1 MSVRR
6 SYDSRFYRL
15 SKFIVVFI
23 IIFAL
28 IASYKSKIKLS
39 ESIMIVI
46 ICILGLIIQ
55 KYMNKIQKIDN
66 EYKQYRQ
73 GYALSIEAMNGA
85 IWRWDDKSE
94 RVYVSNK
101 IKELLGLEKDRI
113 TLEQWY
119 EYIVESD
126 LKRVKS
132 YFDGICFNRMCI
144 STNLR
149 YSIKSVNGE
158 IVHIEYK
165 GKGIIS
171 DGIYSLS
178 GVIMNITNEKNS
190 EQKIHFMSYYD
201 DVTGIPN
208 RKMFTEKFQELIN
221 NNSNCKSQLGIIFFD
236 IDNFKNINDTY
247 GHEIGD
253 EILLKLCGRVEN
265 ILDGRQTFARF
276 GGDEFVI
283 AFSNIIN
290 ENEIKEFLDE
300 LLLKVRKPFEV
311 NNKKIYCTIS
321 IGVSIYLKDADG
333 LDILLKT
340 ADMAMHK
347 AKEEG
352 KNRYK
357 FFDIDISNILKRQYE
372 IEKAL
377 RTAIENNEIFMVFQP
392 KILIKGEKVNGFE
405 ALVRW
410 VNSELGFISP
420 AEFIPIAES
429 SGLIIDLGKYIIE
442 DSFRKCSE
450 LYCSTKSKFHIA
462 INISD
467 IQLREEGFISFVS
480 EMLEKYNIPPEYIEF
495 EITEGVIM
503 KSVVKNI
510 ELLIELKRLGVSIAL
525 DDFGTGYSSLSY
537 LKRLPI
543 DVLKIDKSFVD
554 GIGVDEKSEYIAE
567 SIIKLSHSLNLK
579 VVAEGVET
587 KEQLGYLNKMKCD
600 IAQGYYFSKPE
611 KFEVIKEMI
620 LK

>member
-1 MSVRR
+1 MGVGK
-6 SYDSRFYRL
+6 SYDSRFYIL
-15 SKFIVVFI
+15 SKFILGFI
-23 IIFAL
+23 TIFAL
-28 IASYKSKIKLS
+28 IASYKNIIKLS
-39 ESIMIVI
+39 EGVMSII

-55 KYMNKIQKIDN
+55 RYINKIQKINN
-66 EYKQYRQ
+66 EYKQYKQ
-73 GYALSIEAMNGA
+73 EYGLSTEAMGKA

-94 RVYVSNK
+94 RIYDYNK
-101 IKELLGLEKDRI
+101 MKELLGLESDRI
-113 TLEQWY
+113 T
-119 EYIVESD
+119 
-126 LKRVKS
+126 
-132 YFDGICFNRMCI
+132 
-144 STNLR
+144 
-149 YSIKSVNGE
+149 
-158 IVHIEYK
+158 
-165 GKGIIS
+165 
-171 DGIYSLS
+171 
-178 GVIMNITNEKNS
+178 
-190 EQKIHFMSYYD
+190 FMSYYD
-201 DVTGIPN
+201 DITGIPN

-221 NNSNCKSQLGIIFFD
+221 NNLNCKRQLAIIFFD

-247 GHEIGD
+247 GYEVGD
-253 EILLKLCGRVEN
+253 EMLLSLCKRVEN
-265 ILDGRQTFARF
+265 ILDERHTFARF

-290 ENEIKEFLDE
+290 DKEISEFLNE

-311 NNKKIYCTIS
+311 SNKKIYCTIS
-321 IGVSIYLKDADG
+321 IGVSVYPKDSNR

-340 ADMAMHK
+340 ADMALHR

-392 KILIKGEKVNGFE
+392 KISIKGENVNGFE

-420 AEFIPIAES
+420 VEFIPIAEK

-442 DSFRKCSE
+442 ESFRKCSE
-450 LYCSTKSKFHIA
+450 LCCSTKSNFHTA

-467 IQLREEGFISFVS
+467 IQLRDEGFISFVS
-480 EMLEKYNIPPEYIEF
+480 EMLEKYNIPPKYIEF

-503 KSVVKNI
+503 QSVVKNI

-611 KFEVIKEMI
+611 KFEIIKEMI
-620 LK
+620 

>member
-1 MSVRR
+1 MSVRG
-6 SYDSRFYRL
+6 SYYSRL
-15 SKFIVVFI
+15 NKFIVVFI
-23 IIFAL
+23 IIFTL
-28 IASYKSKIKLS
+28 IASYKGRIKLS
-39 ESIMIVI
+39 ESIMSII
-46 ICILGLIIQ
+46 ICILALIIQ
-55 KYMNKIQKIDN
+55 KYINKVQNIDS
-66 EYKQYRQ
+66 EYKKYNKE
-73 GYALSIEAMNGA
+73 YVSSIEAMNGA
-85 IWRWDDKSE
+85 VWVWDDKSE
-94 RVYVSNK
+94 KVYVSNK
-101 IKELLGLEKDRI
+101 IKELLGLENYSI

-119 EYIVESD
+119 QYVVESD
-126 LKRVKS
+126 LERVKV
-132 YFDGICFNRMCI
+132 YFDSICFNRMCI
-144 STNLR
+144 STNIR
-149 YSIKSVNGE
+149 YSIKSVNGK
-158 IVHIEYK
+158 IVNIDYK
-165 GKGIIS
+165 GKGIICN
-171 DGIYSLS
+171 GIYSLS
-178 GVIMNITNEKNS
+178 GVILSIDNEKDS
-190 EQKIHFMSYYD
+190 EQKLHFMSYYD
-201 DVTGIPN
+201 DITGIPN
-208 RKMFTEKFQELIN
+208 RKMFIKKFEELIN
-221 NNSNCKSQLGIIFFD
+221 NNSNSKSQLGIIFFD

-247 GHEIGD
+247 GYEVGD
-253 EILLKLCGRVEN
+253 EMLLKLCERIEN
-265 ILDGRQTFARF
+265 ILDGRHTFARF

-283 AFSNIIN
+283 AFSNIITDK
-290 ENEIKEFLDE
+290 EISEFLDE
-300 LLLKVRKPFEV
+300 LLLRLRKPFEV

-321 IGVSIYLKDADG
+321 IGVSVYPKDSNR
-333 LDILLKT
+333 LEVLLKT
-340 ADMAMHK
+340 ADMALNS

-392 KILIKGEKVNGFE
+392 KISINGEKVNGFE

-420 AEFIPIAES
+420 AEFIPIAEN
-429 SGLIIDLGKYIIE
+429 SGVIIDLGKYIIE
-442 DSFRKCSE
+442 ESFRKCSE
-450 LYCSTKSKFHIA
+450 LCCSNKSNFHIA

-503 KSVVKNI
+503 QSVVKNI

-620 LK
+620 